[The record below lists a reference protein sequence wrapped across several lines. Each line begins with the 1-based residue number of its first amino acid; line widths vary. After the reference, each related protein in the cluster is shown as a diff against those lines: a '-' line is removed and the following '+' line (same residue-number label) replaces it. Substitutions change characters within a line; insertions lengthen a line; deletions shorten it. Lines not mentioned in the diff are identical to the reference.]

1 MILFHTYPSL
11 AYDIA
16 YLMANGAIPICAYE
30 EFTLFG
36 LKQTGETLQLLPDE
50 SYVPYQAMLDDTE
63 STFDYYYWKQLRDD
77 PRCEMELLKILV
89 PEMNEGSNRVIL
101 IQTDYSSPFRTSI
114 TESLI
119 GFLRTFYGLE
129 PKLIMSREDINE
141 DTFRYSPFSYEG
153 LCRLTSQIEK
163 YQGGG

>member
-36 LKQTGETLQLLPDE
+36 LKQNGETLQLLPDE
-50 SYVPYQAMLDDTE
+50 NYVPYRAMLDDTE

-153 LCRLTSQIEK
+153 LYRLSQQLEK
-163 YQGGG
+163 YSGGT